1 MSRKPR
7 LTLAIALLV
16 LTGTSLVPV
25 LARDDHKGKEDK
37 TGNVID
43 FLKSYP
49 VSKIDTNLP
58 DIPFEKWLKS
68 AIGDTPL
75 EWKENGCAGH
85 DPDIDECTSFSVTV
99 RTPEGRCPSI
109 GLNFAVEKLDF
120 ARAKHVSVYL
130 LQSDSLAKLEKS
142 LSEVKSKKATSRMS
156 GKDMIEY
163 VRALDVHRL
172 DPSLPSERFD
182 KWIER
187 SARWPI
193 QWWDSDLYSN
203 LYLQCELKRL
213 MVRVTPAGMHDPEAR
228 TTPFDIYVDIGTWG
242 RGIEGEPKLIRIT
255 FLDPK
260 HWGEYTRSYQDS
272 QTHEKNLSALQKK
285 FDEWSAALLTRKP
298 RLSVVKNMTTIGS
311 FNRVKSTATGHCSGH
326 SLDLWQYGGRTFGLH
341 HRHDG
346 LCGDPPCSALQEV
359 KFNPKTGDLEFLS
372 YLHGWKYIFAGN
384 VEQDAVVGNFTT
396 SATNGRFTST
406 EAVKLMRD
414 KDRPLDLEHERNVVA
429 WCKAFK
435 PLGRCSGVEDMCKSM
450 GVE

>member
-1 MSRKPR
+1 M
-7 LTLAIALLV
+7 LLV
-16 LTGTSLVPV
+16 LISTLFVPV
-25 LARDDHKGKEDK
+25 LAQDDHKRKEDR

-58 DIPFEKWLKS
+58 EIPFEKWLKS
-68 AIGDTPL
+68 VIGDTPL
-75 EWKENGCAGH
+75 EWKENGCAEH
-85 DPDIDECTSFSVTV
+85 DPDIDECISFSVTV
-99 RTPEGRCPSI
+99 RTPEGRCPSVE
-109 GLNFAVEKLDF
+109 LSFAVAKDVSAYFLD
-120 ARAKHVSVYL
+120 
-130 LQSDSLAKLEKS
+130 DGGLAKLEKS
-142 LSEVKSKKATSRMS
+142 LSEVKSKKATNRMS

-187 SARWPI
+187 NARWPV
-193 QWWDSDLYSN
+193 QWWDQDLYSN
-203 LYLQCELKRL
+203 LYLPCELKRL
-213 MVRVTPAGMHDPEAR
+213 MVRVTPAGRHDPEAR
-228 TTPFDIYVDIGTWG
+228 TTPFGIYVDIGTWG
-242 RGIEGEPKLIRIT
+242 RGIEGEPKLVSIT

-298 RLSVVKNMTTIGS
+298 RLAVVKNMTTIGF

-326 SLDLWQYGGRTFGLH
+326 SLDLWQYGDRTFGLH

-346 LCGDPPCSALQEV
+346 LCGDPPCSALQEL
-359 KFNPKTGDLEFLS
+359 KFDPKTGDLEFLTS
-372 YLHGWKYIFAGN
+372 LRGEKYKFVGKID
-384 VEQDAVVGNFTT
+384 QDVVVGSF
-396 SATNGRFTST
+396 SISFSDGRFSSEHNET
-406 EAVKLMRD
+406 VRLKRD
-414 KDRPLDLEHERNVVA
+414 EGRSSYPENERNVSV
-429 WCKAFK
+429 WCKSYTSLA
-435 PLGRCSGVEDMCKSM
+435 RCSGVNELCKSM